1 MGEQSSPQPG
11 QDGDEASIDAA
22 AQMYRRFRRSA
33 EQRGDRRAGGVPRS
47 PAKSS
52 GAASSGAGKGLA
64 GIRAAPPFG
73 AVTAE
78 GGQSPGPEAAG
89 RGGQRPDPQP
99 GLERPGRR
107 RRVISRWEALVG
119 EAIAEHC
126 QPESFEDGVVKVV
139 CDSTAWATNL
149 KLMQPQLLQVF
160 TRELGPGIVTS
171 LEIRGPRGRA
181 GGGAGCPS
189 EEGAARATPTGDRKL
204 SFRICRPGTVC
215 CEQFPIRGSLR
226 FSGIPSAAAQRHLL
240 ACSSHQNG
248 ENLDPG
254 SRMKPIDRPL
264 RGDDPPA

>member
-64 GIRAAPPFG
+64 GDPRSTSRSAPSRQRVGSLRDPKPLGEAVKGLIRSRGWSAPV
-73 AVTAE
+73 AV
-78 GGQSPGPEAAG
+78 GG
-89 RGGQRPDPQP
+89 
-99 GLERPGRR
+99 
-107 RRVISRWEALVG
+107 VISRWEALVG

-171 LEIRGPRGRA
+171 LEIRGPSGPSWRRGRLSVR
-181 GGGAGCPS
+181 GG
-189 EEGAARATPTGDRKL
+189 
-204 SFRICRPGTVC
+204 
-215 CEQFPIRGSLR
+215 RGPR
-226 FSGIPSAAAQRHLL
+226 DTYG
-240 ACSSHQNG
+240 
-248 ENLDPG
+248 
-254 SRMKPIDRPL
+254 
-264 RGDDPPA
+264 